1 MWREIFF
8 QALNSIKGNRLRT
21 AITIT
26 IIAIGITS
34 LVGTLTAARGLENS
48 LGEGFGKMGAG
59 SFFIRGGTGDG
70 GRGISYREVTSFRS
84 QYPVD
89 ALISP
94 YVKVDTGLDG
104 VSANGKRS
112 TPEVEVVGADGSFVG
127 FNGGTIS
134 LGRNFSPAEERG
146 GAMVALL
153 GGNVAN
159 ALFGGLL
166 PQGAEVNVRGGRF
179 RVVGV
184 LAEMGTGA
192 GSLDNMVILPIESAR
207 QELLSGREPF
217 VIGVLP
223 RGAMDLDGAVD
234 EAVAVMRRVRRLS
247 AGDEDDF
254 RIRRRD
260 SALSQMENMM
270 GMVTLAAFMIGFI
283 TLTGAAVGLMNIM
296 LVSVRER
303 SSEIGL
309 LKAIG
314 ATDVAIKWLFL
325 TEALLIG
332 LTGGLFG
339 VVFGLVAGG
348 VVSMVLEI
356 SFVVPWGWIGV
367 SLLVSISVTLM
378 SGSIP
383 ARRAAALPP
392 IEAMRAAHDFGQK

>member
-84 QYPVD
+84 HYPVD

-104 VSANGKRS
+104 VGANGKRS
-112 TPEVEVVGADGSFVG
+112 TPEVVGADGSFVG

-159 ALFGGLL
+159 ALFGGVL

-260 SALSQMENMM
+260 SALSQMESMM

-367 SLLVSISVTLM
+367 SMAVSMAVCLI
-378 SGSIP
+378 SGSLP
-383 ARRAAALPP
+383 AGRAAALPP
-392 IEAMRAAHDFGQK
+392 VEALKGE

>member
-26 IIAIGITS
+26 IIAVGITS
-34 LVGTLTAARGLENS
+34 LVGTLTAAGGLEAS
-48 LGEGFGKMGAG
+48 LDRSFGKMGAG
-59 SFFIRGGTGDG
+59 SFFIRGGGGDA
-70 GRGISYREVTSFRS
+70 GRGISYREVCSFKA
-84 QYPVD
+84 QYIRD
-89 ALISP
+89 ALVSP

-104 VSANGKRS
+104 VSADGKRS
-112 TPEVEVVGADGSFVG
+112 GPEVEVVAADGSFVE
-127 FNGGTIS
+127 FNGGAIS
-134 LGRNFSPAEERG
+134 LGRNFSPVEERG
-146 GAMVALL
+146 GADIALL
-153 GGNVAN
+153 GSNVAG
-159 ALFGGLL
+159 ALFGGTL
-166 PQGAEVNVRGGRF
+166 PSEASINVRGGRF

-223 RGAMDLDGAVD
+223 RGAMDTGSAVD
-234 EAVAVMRRVRRLS
+234 EAVAVMRRVRRLP
-247 AGDEDDF
+247 AGEEDDF

-260 SALSQMENMM
+260 SAISQMESMM

-339 VVFGLVAGG
+339 VVSGLVAGG

-367 SLLVSISVTLM
+367 SLAVSMAVCLI
-378 SGSIP
+378 SGSLP
-383 ARRAAALPP
+383 AGRAAALPP
-392 IEAMRAAHDFGQK
+392 VEALRGE

>member
-26 IIAIGITS
+26 IIAVGITS

-59 SFFIRGGTGDG
+59 SFFIRGGGGDA
-70 GRGISYREVTSFRS
+70 GRGISYREVCSFKA
-84 QYPVD
+84 QYICD
-89 ALISP
+89 ALVSP

-104 VSANGKRS
+104 VSADGKRS
-112 TPEVEVVGADGSFVG
+112 GPEVEVVAADGSFVE

-134 LGRNFSPAEERG
+134 LGRNFSPVEERG
-146 GAMVALL
+146 GADIALL
-153 GGNVAN
+153 GSNVAG
-159 ALFGGLL
+159 ALFGGTL
-166 PQGAEVNVRGGRF
+166 PSEVSINVRGCRF

-192 GSLDNMVILPIESAR
+192 SSLDNMVIVPIESAR
-207 QELLSGREPF
+207 KGLLDGREPF

-223 RGAMDLDGAVD
+223 RGAMDTGSAVD
-234 EAVAVMRRVRRLS
+234 EAVAVMRRVRRLP
-247 AGDEDDF
+247 AGEEDDF

-260 SALSQMENMM
+260 SAISQMESMM

-332 LTGGLFG
+332 LIGGLFG

-367 SLLVSISVTLM
+367 SLAVSMAVCLI
-378 SGSIP
+378 SGSLP
-383 ARRAAALPP
+383 AGKAAALPP
-392 IEAMRAAHDFGQK
+392 VEALRGE

>member
-21 AITIT
+21 AITIA
-26 IIAIGITS
+26 IIAVGITS
-34 LVGTLTAARGLENS
+34 LVGTLTAAGGLEAS
-48 LGEGFGKMGAG
+48 LDRSFGKMGAG

-84 QYPVD
+84 HYPVD

-104 VSANGKRS
+104 VSADGKRAG
-112 TPEVEVVGADGSFVG
+112 PEVEVVAADGSFVE
-127 FNGGTIS
+127 FNGGDIS
-134 LGRNFSPAEERG
+134 LGRNFSPVEERG
-146 GAMVALL
+146 GAEIALL
-153 GGNVAN
+153 GSNVAG
-159 ALFGGLL
+159 ALFGGTL
-166 PQGAEVNVRGGRF
+166 PSEVSINVRGGRF

-192 GSLDNMVILPIESAR
+192 CSLDNMVIVPIESAR

-260 SALSQMENMM
+260 SALSQMESMM

-348 VVSMVLEI
+348 GVSMVLEI
-356 SFVVPWGWIGV
+356 PFVVPWGWIGV
-367 SLLVSISVTLM
+367 SLAVSMAVCLI
-378 SGSIP
+378 SGSLP
-383 ARRAAALPP
+383 AGRAAALPP
-392 IEAMRAAHDFGQK
+392 VEALKVE

>member
-26 IIAIGITS
+26 IIAVGITS

-134 LGRNFSPAEERG
+134 LGRNFSSAEERG

-159 ALFGGLL
+159 ALFGGVL

-179 RVVGV
+179 MVVGV

-223 RGAMDLDGAVD
+223 RGAMDIGSAVD
-234 EAVAVMRRVRRLS
+234 EAVAVMRRVRRLP
-247 AGDEDDF
+247 AGEDDDF

-260 SALSQMENMM
+260 SAISQMESMM

-283 TLTGAAVGLMNIM
+283 TLLGASVGLMNIM

-303 SSEIGL
+303 SPEIGL

-314 ATDVAIKWLFL
+314 ATDHAVRWLFL
-325 TEALLIG
+325 MEALLIG
-332 LTGGLFG
+332 LAGGLIG
-339 VVFGLVAGG
+339 VALGLVAGG

-356 SFVVPWGWIGV
+356 PFVVPWGWIGV
-367 SLLVSISVTLM
+367 SLAVSMAVCLI
-378 SGSIP
+378 SGSLP
-383 ARRAAALPP
+383 AGRAAALPP
-392 IEAMRAAHDFGQK
+392 VEALKGE

>member
-21 AITIT
+21 AITIA
-26 IIAIGITS
+26 IIAVGITS

-59 SFFIRGGTGDG
+59 SFFIRGGSGDA
-70 GRGISYREVTSFRS
+70 GRGISYREVCSFKA
-84 QYPVD
+84 QYIRD
-89 ALISP
+89 ALLTP

-104 VSANGKRS
+104 VSADGKRS
-112 TPEVEVVGADGSFVG
+112 GPEVEVVAADGSFVE
-127 FNGGTIS
+127 FNGGAIS
-134 LGRNFSPAEERG
+134 LGRNFSPVEERG
-146 GAMVALL
+146 GAEIALL
-153 GGNVAN
+153 GSNVAG
-159 ALFGGLL
+159 ALFGGTL
-166 PQGAEVNVRGGRF
+166 PSEALINVRGSRF

-192 GSLDNMVILPIESAR
+192 GSLDNMVIVPIESAR

-234 EAVAVMRRVRRLS
+234 EAVAVMRRVRRLP
-247 AGDEDDF
+247 AGEEDDF

-260 SALSQMENMM
+260 SAISQMESMM

-314 ATDVAIKWLFL
+314 ATNVAIKWLFL

-332 LTGGLFG
+332 LAGGLLG

-348 VVSMVLEI
+348 GVSMVLEI
-356 SFVVPWGWIGV
+356 PFVVPWGWIGV
-367 SLLVSISVTLM
+367 SLAVSMAVCLI
-378 SGSIP
+378 SGSLP
-383 ARRAAALPP
+383 AGRAAALPP
-392 IEAMRAAHDFGQK
+392 VEALKVE